1 MTSRA
6 FLHAGAVDAA
16 ARGGSSVVR
25 RWALIAAAF
34 ALQACTSLGPT
45 VPATL
50 AAPSKPAV
58 APVVAVV
65 PVGAASA
72 PRAPGAAPIAP
83 AAPPGPLKPFVDVV
97 KGAERS
103 DGLFTVWRKDDKV
116 WLELKPEDFGPAFF
130 LSPKLKTGIGV
141 GSFFGGLMS
150 REDGLIAFR
159 RIHNQVQLIRVNSEY
174 VAATDTPEGLAVQA
188 AFSPS
193 LVASAA
199 VLSLPEPE
207 RKSVL
212 IEANAIFIADLLGI
226 GGRLQRSFRQGYTF
240 DARNSAITAVRDAP
254 DLLVVEV
261 LAHYA
266 TGSIT
271 QPTPGAPPSAPK
283 PSVPKSVPDPRSLF
297 MTLHYSIGKLPA
309 QPMPT
314 RKADAR
320 VGHFNTSIADFSDDL
335 ERSPT
340 RRYVDRWRLEKK
352 DPAAALSE
360 PVQPIT
366 FWIDRT
372 VPLKYRAPITAG
384 VLEWNKAFERIGF
397 RNAIVVKLEP
407 ADAEFDTLDF
417 GRASIRWMTNATPA
431 FGAIGPRHVDP
442 RSGEI
447 LDADIA
453 IESLASRNMR
463 ALRSQV
469 LASTAADTDGDDGPS
484 AADLA
489 SGLVCS
495 YADQAAEQ
503 MNYALDVLEARGEID
518 PDSLEARE
526 FVDAYLKDTTMH
538 EVGHALGLRHN
549 FRASRAYTAEQLAD
563 PVFTAANGITASVME
578 YAAINLN
585 GPAEPRARY
594 GTPFNTTLGPYDY
607 WAIEYAYKPIA
618 ADQEAAELK
627 HIAARSDEPQ
637 LAYGTDED
645 NFIGLDPESL
655 QFDLGNDVIVF
666 SRKRI
671 AIAQDLLARQETR
684 SLRPDEDYA
693 VLRRS
698 VLFAVRDV
706 GRSANALTR
715 QIGGVRTL
723 RDAPGS
729 GRDPLTPVP
738 VEQQRQAL
746 ELIMVGLLSADSLK
760 ISPALQRKLG
770 ADYLER
776 WDAVRSGDTA
786 TGTDFS
792 LTVVVL
798 DLQKKMLDTLM
809 SDAVA
814 ARLLDSADK
823 APSGP
828 QRALRLSEL
837 DARLTQAVW
846 SELDVGSEIAPLRR
860 ELQRDHVNR
869 LANQLLRPQTQ
880 TRADARSLR
889 RMQAKALA
897 AQLNTA
903 ARRKGLSEATRAHLQ
918 DSADTLNQAL
928 AAKLVRQGV

>member
-1 MTSRA
+1 MRHWGL
-6 FLHAGAVDAA
+6 F
-16 ARGGSSVVR
+16 VV
-25 RWALIAAAF
+25 AF
-34 ALQACTSLGPT
+34 ALQACTSLGP
-45 VPATL
+45 
-50 AAPSKPAV
+50 AAPAAPAAPAV
-58 APVVAVV
+58 APIVAVV
-65 PVGAASA
+65 PAGAASA
-72 PRAPGAAPIAP
+72 PRPPGATPIAP
-83 AAPPGPLKPFVDVV
+83 AAPPGPLKPFAEVV

-103 DGLFTVWRKDDKV
+103 DGLFTLWRKDDKT
-116 WLELKPEDFGPAFF
+116 WIELKPEDFDQPFF

-150 REDGLIAFR
+150 REDGLVAFR
-159 RIHNQVQLIRVNSEY
+159 RIYNQVQLIRVNSEY
-174 VAATDTPEGLAVQA
+174 VAAAGTPEGLAVQA

-193 LVASAA
+193 LVASAT
-199 VLSLPEPE
+199 VLSLPEPD

-212 IEANAIFIADLLGI
+212 IEANALFIADLLGI
-226 GGRLQRSFRQGYTF
+226 GGQLQRSFRQGYTF
-240 DARNSAITAVRDAP
+240 DARNSAITSLRDAP
-254 DLLVVEV
+254 NLLVVEV
-261 LAHYA
+261 LAHFA
-266 TGSIT
+266 TGSIA
-271 QPTPGAPPSAPK
+271 QPTPGAPPGAPA

-297 MTLHYSIGKLPA
+297 MTLHYSIARLPA

-320 VGHFNTSIADFSDDL
+320 VGHFNTSVADFSDDL
-335 ERSPT
+335 ERSPR

-352 DPAAALSE
+352 DPTAALSE

-397 RNAIVVKLEP
+397 KNAIVVKVQP
-407 ADAEFDTLDF
+407 ADADFDTLDF
-417 GRASIRWMTNATPA
+417 GRASIRWMTNAAPA

-453 IESLASRNMR
+453 IESLASRTVR

-469 LASTAADTDGDDGPS
+469 LASTAAADDGPS
-484 AADLA
+484 TTDLA

-503 MNYALDVLEARGEID
+503 MSYALDVLEARGEID

-549 FRASRAYTAEQLAD
+549 FRASRAYTAAQLAD
-563 PVFTAANGITASVME
+563 PAFTAANGITASVME

-585 GPAEPRARY
+585 GPDEPRARY
-594 GTPFNTTLGPYDY
+594 GTPFNTTLGPYDF

-618 ADQEAAELK
+618 ADQEANELK
-627 HIAARSDEPQ
+627 RIAARSNEPQ

-655 QFDLGNDVIVF
+655 QFDLGNDVVAF
-666 SRKRI
+666 ARKRI
-671 AIAQDLLARQETR
+671 AIAQELLARQETR
-684 SLRPDEDYA
+684 SLKPDQDYA

-698 VLFAVRDV
+698 VLYAVRDV

-776 WDAVRSGDTA
+776 WDAVRSGEAA

-792 LTVVVL
+792 LAVVML

-823 APSGP
+823 APNGP

-837 DARLTQAVW
+837 DVRLTQAVW
-846 SELDVGSEIAPLRR
+846 SELATGSEIAPLRR

-869 LANQLLRPQTQ
+869 LAGQLLRPQTQ

-889 RMQAKALA
+889 RVQAKALA
-897 AQLNTA
+897 EQLNAA

>member
-1 MTSRA
+1 MRHWGL
-6 FLHAGAVDAA
+6 F
-16 ARGGSSVVR
+16 VV
-25 RWALIAAAF
+25 AF
-34 ALQACTSLGPT
+34 ALQACTSLGP
-45 VPATL
+45 
-50 AAPSKPAV
+50 AAPAAPAAPAV
-58 APVVAVV
+58 APIVAVV
-65 PVGAASA
+65 PAGAASA
-72 PRAPGAAPIAP
+72 PRPPGATPIAP
-83 AAPPGPLKPFVDVV
+83 AAPPGPLKPFAEVV

-103 DGLFTVWRKDDKV
+103 DGLFTLWRKDDKT
-116 WLELKPEDFGPAFF
+116 WIELKPEDFDQPFF

-150 REDGLIAFR
+150 REDGLVAFR
-159 RIHNQVQLIRVNSEY
+159 RIYNQVQLIRVNSEY
-174 VAATDTPEGLAVQA
+174 VAAAGTPEGLAVQA

-193 LVASAA
+193 LVASAT
-199 VLSLPEPE
+199 VLSLPEPD

-212 IEANAIFIADLLGI
+212 IEANALFIADLLGI
-226 GGRLQRSFRQGYTF
+226 GGQLQRSFRQGYTF
-240 DARNSAITAVRDAP
+240 DARNSAITSLRDAP
-254 DLLVVEV
+254 NLLVVEV
-261 LAHYA
+261 LAHFA
-266 TGSIT
+266 TGSIA
-271 QPTPGAPPSAPK
+271 QPTPGAPPGAPA

-297 MTLHYSIGKLPA
+297 MTLHYSIARLPA

-320 VGHFNTSIADFSDDL
+320 VGHFNTSVADFSDDL
-335 ERSPT
+335 ERSPR

-352 DPAAALSE
+352 DPTAALSE

-384 VLEWNKAFERIGF
+384 VLEWNKVFERIGF
-397 RNAIVVKLEP
+397 KNAIVVKVQP
-407 ADAEFDTLDF
+407 ADADFDTLDF
-417 GRASIRWMTNATPA
+417 GRASIRWMTNAAPA

-453 IESLASRNMR
+453 IESLASRTVR

-469 LASTAADTDGDDGPS
+469 LASTTAADDGPS
-484 AADLA
+484 TTDLA

-503 MNYALDVLEARGEID
+503 MSYALDVLEARGEID

-549 FRASRAYTAEQLAD
+549 FRASRAYTAAQLAD
-563 PVFTAANGITASVME
+563 PAFTAANGITASVME

-585 GPAEPRARY
+585 GPDEPRARY
-594 GTPFNTTLGPYDY
+594 GTPFNTTLGPYDF

-618 ADQEAAELK
+618 ADQEANELK
-627 HIAARSDEPQ
+627 RIAARSNEPQ

-655 QFDLGNDVIVF
+655 QFDLGNDVVAF
-666 SRKRI
+666 ARKRI
-671 AIAQDLLARQETR
+671 AIAQELLARQETR
-684 SLRPDEDYA
+684 SLKPDQDYA

-698 VLFAVRDV
+698 VLYAVRDV

-776 WDAVRSGDTA
+776 WDAVRSGEAA

-792 LTVVVL
+792 LAVVML

-823 APSGP
+823 APNGP

-837 DARLTQAVW
+837 DVRLTQAVW
-846 SELDVGSEIAPLRR
+846 SELATGSEIAPLRR

-869 LANQLLRPQTQ
+869 LAGQLLRPQTQ

-889 RMQAKALA
+889 RVQAKALA
-897 AQLNTA
+897 EQLNAA

>member
-1 MTSRA
+1 MIATWAMGWAGSAVAGMRVGGAGRA
-6 FLHAGAVDAA
+6 WVW
-16 ARGGSSVVR
+16 
-25 RWALIAAAF
+25 WALPLAL
-34 ALQACTSLGPT
+34 ALQACASLESTSPGKPT
-45 VPATL
+45 A
-50 AAPSKPAV
+50 PAV
-58 APVVAVV
+58 VVATA
-65 PVGAASA
+65 PAESASA
-72 PRAPGAAPIAP
+72 PRPPGAPPVAP
-83 AAPPGPLKPFVDVV
+83 AVPPGPLKPFAEVV
-97 KGAERS
+97 KDAKRT
-103 DGLFTVWRKDDKV
+103 DGLIALWRKDDKV
-116 WLELKPEDFGPAFF
+116 WLELKPEDFDKPFF
-130 LSPKLKTGIGV
+130 LSPKIKTGIGV
-141 GSFFGGLMS
+141 GSYFGGLMS
-150 REDGLIAFR
+150 HDDGLVAFR
-159 RIHNQVQLIRVNSEY
+159 RIHNQVQLIRINSEY
-174 VAATDTPEGLAVQA
+174 VAAAGTPEGRAVQA

-193 LVASAA
+193 LVASTA
-199 VLSLPEPE
+199 VLSLPDPE
-207 RKSVL
+207 RMSVL
-212 IEANAIFIADLLGI
+212 VDANAIFMADLLGI

-240 DARNSAITAVRDAP
+240 DARNSAIVTVRDAP

-266 TGSIT
+266 TGSISVASS
-271 QPTPGAPPSAPK
+271 GAPSGMPA
-283 PSVPKSVPDPRSLF
+283 PSVPKSVPDPRSMFL
-297 MTLHYSIGKLPA
+297 TLHYSIGR
-309 QPMPT
+309 MPEHVMAT

-320 VGHFNTSIADFSDDL
+320 VGHFNTSVVDFSNDL
-335 ERSPT
+335 ERSPR

-352 DPAAALSE
+352 DPAAAISD
-360 PVQPIT
+360 PIQPIT

-372 VPLKYRAPITAG
+372 VPFKYRGAITAG
-384 VLEWNKAFERIGF
+384 ALEWNKAFERIGF
-397 RNAIVVKLEP
+397 SNAIVVEVQP
-407 ADAEFDTLDF
+407 EDADFDTLDF
-417 GRASIRWMTNATPA
+417 GRASIRWMTNAAPA

-447 LDADIA
+447 LDADIGV
-453 IESLASRNMR
+453 ESLSSRSIR

-469 LASTAADTDGDDGPS
+469 LAPTAAADGGANAAEF

-489 SGLVCS
+489 TGLACT

-503 MNYALDVLEARGEID
+503 MSYALDVLEARGEMD
-518 PDSLEARE
+518 PDSPEAE
-526 FVDAYLKDTTMH
+526 AFVQAYLKDTTMH

-549 FRASRAYTAEQLAD
+549 FRASRAYTAQQLAD
-563 PVFTAANGITASVME
+563 PAFTAANGITASVME

-585 GPAEPRARY
+585 GPTEPRARY
-594 GTPFNTTLGPYDY
+594 GTPFNTTIGPYDY

-618 ADQEAAELK
+618 PEGEAAELRR
-627 HIAARSDEPQ
+627 IAARSGEPQ

-645 NFIGLDPESL
+645 NFIGVDPESL

-666 SRKRI
+666 ARKRI

-684 SLRPDEDYA
+684 TLKPGEDYA

-746 ELIMVGLLSADSLK
+746 ELIMVSLLSADSLK

-770 ADYLER
+770 TDYLER
-776 WDAVRSGDTA
+776 WDAVQSGDAA

-792 LTVVVL
+792 LAVVVL
-798 DLQKKMLDTLM
+798 DLQRQMLDTLM

-814 ARLLDSADK
+814 SRLLDSADK

-828 QRALRLSEL
+828 QRALRLAEL
-837 DARLTQAVW
+837 ETRLTQAVW
-846 SELDVGSEIAPLRR
+846 SELATGSEIPPLRR

-869 LANQLLRPQTQ
+869 VANQLLRPQTQ
-880 TRADARSLR
+880 SRADARSLWR
-889 RMQAKALA
+889 VRAKALA
-897 AQLNTA
+897 EQLNTA
-903 ARRKGLSEATRAHLQ
+903 SHRNGLSDATRAHLQ

-928 AAKLVRQGV
+928 SAKLSRQGV